1 MTGYLFQIP
10 VVLVCV
16 YAPNW
21 DDVNFIH
28 KIISHLP
35 DLNTYKYIF
44 GGDLNCVANPKLDRS
59 NPKPMPQSKL
69 SLALSTFMAQ
79 TGCLDPWR
87 FLFPQKREFSFFSHV
102 HSSYSRIDY
111 FYIDK
116 TLLPSL
122 EKTQYFAIIILDHAP
137 LLLDLLSKVGLQ
149 LD

>member
-1 MTGYLFQIP
+1 MDRFSIPISTVKQKGATIIIHKKVQFNASKCVSVPQGRFVIVTGYLFQIP

-44 GGDLNCVANPKLDRS
+44 GGDLNCFANPKLDRS

-87 FLFPQKREFSFFSHV
+87 FVFPQK
-102 HSSYSRIDY
+102 I
-111 FYIDK
+111 
-116 TLLPSL
+116 
-122 EKTQYFAIIILDHAP
+122 
-137 LLLDLLSKVGLQ
+137 
-149 LD
+149 